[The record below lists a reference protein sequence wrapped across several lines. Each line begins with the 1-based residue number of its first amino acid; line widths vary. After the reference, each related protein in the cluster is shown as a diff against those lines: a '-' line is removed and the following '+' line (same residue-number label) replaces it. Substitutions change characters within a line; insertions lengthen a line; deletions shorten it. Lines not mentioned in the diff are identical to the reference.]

1 MAKKLIAVIGLGQF
15 GKAIVE
21 ELVENGCDV
30 LAIDVDGERVASI
43 KNILPTVAI
52 ADSTNELA
60 LDELGFKDVDIAIVA
75 IGAALDAT
83 IITTALLKD
92 LGIPR
97 ILVRVEN
104 DHYIPI
110 LKKIGATEII
120 TPQKIA
126 GIGLAN
132 RINDDDFR
140 DFYSLDSK
148 YSVVSIEV
156 NPNFEPVT
164 LIDANPKGNYNVM
177 LVLIKRNNESFVPG
191 GSDSILPGD
200 WVYVVGTKKDV
211 STFSH
216 YIGVE
221 NKAKKIRKRK

>member
-21 ELVENGCDV
+21 ELAANGCDV
-30 LAIDVDGERVASI
+30 LAIDSNAERVASV
-43 KNILPTVAI
+43 KNIVPTVAI

-60 LDELGFKDVDIAIVA
+60 LAELGFKDVDIAIVA

-140 DFYSLDSK
+140 DFYALDNR
-148 YSVVSIEV
+148 YSIVSIEV
-156 NPNFEPVT
+156 NENFEPVT
-164 LIDANPKGNYNVM
+164 LMDANPKGNYNVM
-177 LVLIKRNNESFVPG
+177 LVLIRRNNKAFVPG

-200 WVYVVGTKKDV
+200 YVYVVGTKKDV
-211 STFSH
+211 TEFSH

-221 NKAKKIRKRK
+221 NKAKKTRKRK